1 MVTEIKKILHVITGL
16 GDGGLEKVV
25 LMIISQNQ
33 TSEFEHFVA
42 ILLKESNTFLVP
54 EFLKL
59 KCTLTFFDFEN
70 IRFGISAFKKNVINI
85 YKLANFI
92 KKNQINIVHS
102 HDFFASFCSRL
113 AVIIAYL
120 FFFFKV
126 EKIFITLHNS
136 FIWLNKFHHFI
147 NKSLAIITS
156 KIICVSVS
164 VRDYSVKHDKISPN
178 KYQIINNGID
188 ERLFIPD
195 NDCIMRYKKEFGIA
209 EDEIVIANIG
219 VLSIRKGQKYLIES
233 FRILSQKYKNIVLL
247 IFGSKREH
255 ETVISDEIYKMII
268 DYNLTKKIKII
279 EPRKDINMI
288 YNIFDIYVMPSITEG
303 LSLCVIEAMLME
315 RICLLSDIP
324 SFREMIVEGENG
336 FLFNN
341 QDVGDLTLKLEY
353 LINNYCHLKYIGQTA
368 RDIALIRYNE
378 KKMAANYRLL
388 YLGININSK
397 EG

>member
-1 MVTEIKKILHVITGL
+1 METEVKRILHVITGL

-33 TSEFEHFVA
+33 ISEFEHFVV
-42 ILLKESNTFLVP
+42 ILLKENNTFLIS

-59 KCTLTFFDFEN
+59 RCKLTFFDFEN
-70 IRFGISAFKKNVINI
+70 IRFGISSFKKNAINI
-85 YKLANFI
+85 YKLAKFI
-92 KKNQINIVHS
+92 KKNQIDIVHS

-113 AVIIAYL
+113 GVIVAFL
-120 FFFFKV
+120 FFFYKV
-126 EKIFITLHNS
+126 DKIFITLHNS
-136 FIWLNKFHHFI
+136 FIWLNNFHHFI

-156 KIICVSVS
+156 KIVCVSVS
-164 VRDYSVKHDKISPN
+164 VKDYSVKHDKISAK

-188 ERLFIPD
+188 ERLFMP
-195 NDCIMRYKKEFGIA
+195 NNESIMRYKKEFGIA

-233 FRILSQKYKNIVLL
+233 FRILSQKYRNIVLL

-279 EPRKDINMI
+279 DPRKDINLI
-288 YNIFDIYVMPSITEG
+288 YNIFDIYVPSITEG

-336 FLFNN
+336 FLF
-341 QDVGDLTLKLEY
+341 
-353 LINNYCHLKYIGQTA
+353 
-368 RDIALIRYNE
+368 
-378 KKMAANYRLL
+378 
-388 YLGININSK
+388 
-397 EG
+397 